1 MKFWK
6 WLLPCLG
13 LLALG
18 RSFSQMAP
26 ELRRGFYRG
35 RAIQF
40 PHDPRQFKGW
50 RHFGQ
55 NAPVWEVSAELP
67 KDVFTFA
74 RLSYPVRRGG
84 RWTADYPEA
93 ELNFSWRLHQL
104 TSVQVNPFPVII
116 DIDAEQLR
124 HHPFLYVSEPGHMDL
139 SDEQARV
146 LREYMLN
153 GGFILMDD
161 FWGGE
166 EWKGFEPA
174 FKKIWPD
181 RGFTEL
187 KPDHPVFH
195 CVFDL
200 QSPPQVHSN
209 VYWEEMRQQGRTNM
223 HNEIR
228 PDSATPRFRAVYDDR
243 GRMVMLICLNNDLG
257 DGWEQEQS
265 DPWYFSNV
273 SEKHA
278 YPLGINIVFYALT
291 H

>member
-1 MKFWK
+1 M
-6 WLLPCLG
+6 LPCLA

-18 RSFSQMAP
+18 SSHSQVASGI
-26 ELRRGFYRG
+26 RRGVYGG
-35 RAIQF
+35 REIQF
-40 PHDPRQFKGW
+40 PTDPRQFKGW

-55 NAPVWEVSAELP
+55 NAPLWEVSAELP

-74 RLSYPVRRGG
+74 RLSFPVRRGG

-104 TSVQVNPFPVII
+104 TSVQVNPYPVII
-116 DIDAEQLR
+116 DIEAEQLR
-124 HHPFLYVSEPGHMDL
+124 HHPFLYVSEPSNMDL

-161 FWGGE
+161 FWGGD
-166 EWKGFEPA
+166 EWKSFAPT
-174 FKKIWPD
+174 FKRIWPD

-209 VYWEEMRQQGRTNM
+209 VYWEEMRQLGRTNM

-228 PDSATPRFRAVYDDR
+228 PDSSTPRFRAVHDDR
-243 GRMVMLICLNNDLG
+243 GRLVMLMCLNNDLG

>member
-1 MKFWK
+1 MD
-6 WLLPCLG
+6 
-13 LLALG
+13 A
-18 RSFSQMAP
+18 
-26 ELRRGFYRG
+26 
-35 RAIQF
+35 
-40 PHDPRQFKGW
+40 RQFKGW
-50 RHFGQ
+50 RHSGHQ
-55 NAPVWEVSAELP
+55 LPVWEVSEELP

-74 RLSYPVRRGG
+74 RLSYPFRRGG

-93 ELNFSWRLHQL
+93 DLNFSWRLHQL
-104 TSVQVNPFPVII
+104 TSVQVNPFPVIL

-124 HHPFLYVSEPGHMDL
+124 HHPFLYVSEPGDMDI

-153 GGFILMDD
+153 GGFVMIDD
-161 FWGGE
+161 FWGGD

-181 RGFTEL
+181 RGFIEL

-195 CVFDL
+195 CVFGL
-200 QSPPQVHSN
+200 PEPPQVHSN
-209 VYWEEMRQQGRTNM
+209 VYWAEMRQQGRTNM
-223 HNEIR
+223 RNEIR
-228 PDSATPRFRAVYDDR
+228 PDAAVPRFRAVHDDR
-243 GRMVMLICLNNDLG
+243 GRMVMLICLNNDMG
-257 DGWEQEQS
+257 DGWEKEQS

>member
-1 MKFWK
+1 
-6 WLLPCLG
+6 
-13 LLALG
+13 LG
-18 RSFSQMAP
+18 RSLSQVAP
-26 ELRRGFYRG
+26 EIRRGVYKG
-35 RAIQF
+35 REVQF
-40 PHDPRQFKGW
+40 PQDARQFRGL
-50 RHFGQ
+50 RHYDR
-55 NAPVWEVSAELP
+55 NLPVWKVSDELP

-74 RLSYPVRRGG
+74 RLCYPFRRGL
-84 RWTADYPEA
+84 RWTAGYTET
-93 ELNFSWRLHQL
+93 ELNFFWRLHQL

-116 DIDAEQLR
+116 DIDAGQLR
-124 HHPFLYVSEPGHMDL
+124 HHPFLYVSEPSNMDI

-146 LREYMLN
+146 LREYMLK

-161 FWGGE
+161 FLGGK
-166 EWKGFEPA
+166 EWKVFAPT
-174 FKKIWPD
+174 FKKILPD

-187 KPDHPVFH
+187 KPDHPAFYS
-195 CVFDL
+195 VFDL
-200 QSPPQVHSN
+200 SQPPQVHSN
-209 VYWEEMRQQGRTNM
+209 VYWEEMRRQGRTNM

-228 PDSATPRFRAVYDDR
+228 PDAAQPIFRAVHDDR

-257 DGWEQEQS
+257 DGWEQEQEQS